1 MKNPLKTYI
10 DKRIEETLRR
20 NEREKEEEKQRIEKE
35 LVKRKKEEELHARAK
50 QYVDKLISDGVC
62 HVSIDG
68 NDGWYGR
75 NIPYDERPS
84 SIVKKEIRITI
95 MNSIVNSLFMEKTGH
110 SLSNYTTFSLSEG
123 LKQDL
128 QKLHNIKPKEN
139 ETV

>member
-1 MKNPLKTYI
+1 MKNPLKVYI

-35 LVKRKKEEELHARAK
+35 LAKRKKEDELHARAK
-50 QYVDKLISDGVC
+50 KYVDKLISDGVC

-68 NDGWYGR
+68 NNGYYGR
-75 NIPYDERPS
+75 NIPYDERDS
-84 SIVKKEIRITI
+84 TIVKKEIRQSI
-95 MNSIVNSLFMEKTGH
+95 MENIIQKLFTEQTGSIF
-110 SLSNYTTFSLSEG
+110 SNYVTFSLSEG